1 LTDKASAESAVYGQL
16 MREFF
21 TREDGLPADDVRV
34 VTVDAADRVWVLT
47 RSGVASLDGKRWR
60 AFDLPREMI
69 DPQGLGAAEIQ
80 GLAAVGETIWVAAIG
95 GLCRLSGDRFA
106 AVADGPPGPFTLLRA
121 CQGRLIAAG
130 PDRIS
135 VFDGSNWQEI
145 GYPQAFVAG
154 SDDRHG
160 GPKGLAAVND
170 ALLDG
175 DGVLWVA
182 TESGLWG
189 WDGSAW
195 SGHVPAREHT
205 GPPARGISALAL
217 DGAGTL
223 WVGTND
229 GMGLFARRGWWE
241 QVKGE
246 DGLPYE
252 TVWCITPA
260 PDGAIWVGFPIGCA
274 RLREGEWDYFANMR
288 WLPNDEVRSIAVR
301 ADGSAWVATRR
312 GVSRIYEQ
320 PMTLQQKASHFEER
334 IQKRHYR
341 MGFVADCHLDRAGDL
356 GSWVY
361 EATDN
366 DGLWTA
372 LYVGAECYRYAVTGE
387 QEARARARTSVY
399 AMLDL
404 EAKTPIPGFPA
415 RALVKKGEPRVR
427 KSGGEWHDSEDG
439 QWEWKG
445 DTSSDEID
453 GHFFAYAL
461 YYDLVAD
468 DAEKKDLRGICRR
481 IMDHI
486 IEHGYLL
493 VDLDGQPT
501 MWGVWAPELLN
512 GPWEAQRGLNSLE
525 VLSYL
530 KTTYH
535 VTDDE
540 KYQEHYLKLAYDHHY
555 ALNTLYQKLVYP
567 GHVNHSD
574 DELAIIA
581 YDPLLRYEADPWLRA
596 VYLASLER
604 TWRIERPEHSP
615 FQNYIYGAVTGK
627 FCDVEESLAALRG
640 IPWETVHWG
649 MKNSHRADLA
659 EDVRMGRFAERQAT
673 TVIKPHE
680 CGMLKWNGNPY
691 RLDDGG
697 SGRGEDDGAYFLLPY
712 WMGRYYGFI
721 KEL

>member
-1 LTDKASAESAVYGQL
+1 
-16 MREFF
+16 MRQFF
-21 TREDGLPADDVRV
+21 TRADGLPADDVRV
-34 VTVDAADRVWVLT
+34 VTVDAADRVWALT
-47 RSGVASLDGKRWR
+47 RGGVASFDGTRWR

-69 DPQGLGAAEIQ
+69 DPQGLGAHEIQ
-80 GLAAVGETIWVAAIG
+80 ALAAVGETIWVAAIG
-95 GLCRLSGDRFA
+95 GLCRLRGKTFEP
-106 AVADGPPGPFTLLRA
+106 VAGAPQGPIALLRG
-121 CQGRLIAAG
+121 CGEKLLAAG
-130 PDRIS
+130 PNHIA
-135 VFDGSNWQEI
+135 VHDGSKWQVI
-145 GYPQAFVAG
+145 AYPQAF
-154 SDDRHG
+154 
-160 GPKGLAAVND
+160 AVND

-182 TESGLWG
+182 TDSGLWG

-195 SGHVPAREHT
+195 RGHVPAREHT
-205 GPPARGISALAL
+205 GPPAPGISALAL

-223 WVGTND
+223 WVGASD
-229 GMGLFARRGWWE
+229 GIGLFDRRGWWE
-241 QVKGE
+241 HVKGK
-246 DGLPYE
+246 DGLPYDK
-252 TVWCITPA
+252 VWCITPA
-260 PDGAIWVGFPIGCA
+260 PDGAMWVGFPAGCA

-288 WLPNDEVRSIAVR
+288 WLPHDEVTSIAVR

-320 PMTLQQKASHFEER
+320 PMTLAQKAAHFEER
-334 IQKRHYR
+334 IQRRHYR
-341 MGFVADCHLDRAGDL
+341 MGFVADCHLDRPGDL
-356 GSWVY
+356 ETWVY
-361 EATDN
+361 EASDN

-387 QEARARARTSVY
+387 PQARERARTSLY

-415 RALVKKGEPRVR
+415 RAIVKKGESRVR

-439 QWEWKG
+439 QWEWKA

-461 YYDLVAD
+461 YYDLVAT
-468 DAEKKDLRGICRR
+468 DAEKEDLRGICRR

-493 VDLDGQPT
+493 VDLDGKHT
-501 MWGVWAPELLN
+501 TWGVWAPELLN

-535 VTDDE
+535 VTGDE
-540 KYQEHYLKLAYDHHY
+540 KYQEHYLKLACDHHY
-555 ALNTLYQKLVYP
+555 ALNTLYQKIVYP

-581 YDPLLRYEADPWLRA
+581 YDPLLRYETDPWLRA

-627 FCDVEESLAALRG
+627 FCDVEESLATLRD
-640 IPWETVHWG
+640 IPWDTVQWM
-649 MKNSHRADLA
+649 MKNSHRADLV

-680 CGMLKWNGNPY
+680 RAMLKWNGNPY
-691 RLDDGG
+691 RLDGG
-697 SGRGEDDGAYFLLPY
+697 GAGHGEDDGAYFLLPY